1 MERRMN
7 EIERRQD
14 NLETKFTMFMDE
26 MRAMGAR
33 HDAELRELRERREED
48 RRESDAKFEQMNEKM
63 DGITKHIQNLTV
75 AIAVGRG
82 GITVAVIAFV
92 GAFIMKG

>member
-14 NLETKFTMFMDE
+14 TLEHKVDKLSDKIDIFVDE

-33 HDAELRELRERREED
+33 HDAELRELRDRREED
-48 RRESDAKFEQMNEKM
+48 RREFDAKFDKIENKM
-63 DGITKHIQNLTV
+63 DGIMKHVQNLTV
-75 AIAVGRG
+75 AVAVGIG
-82 GITVAVIAFV
+82 AIVVAIL
-92 GAFIMKG
+92 MK

>member
-1 MERRMN
+1 MN

-33 HDAELRELRERREED
+33 HDAELRELRDRREAD
-48 RRESDAKFEQMNEKM
+48 RRESEAKFDKLENKM
-63 DGITKHIQNLTV
+63 DGIMKHVQNLTV
-75 AIAVGRG
+75 AIAF
-82 GITVAVIAFV
+82 GIGAIVVAIL
-92 GAFIMKG
+92 MK